1 MKVSKEELV
10 AVLAQFNPWWR
21 GEAVA
26 DLPGV
31 RRAAFRELQQWMLAP
46 PAPRAVLLSG
56 ARQIG
61 KTTLL
66 LQASDALLRSGV
78 PAANVLYAVA
88 VGTPVARRPP
98 HRSVRAALPHTAPA

>member
-31 RRAAFRELQQWMLAP
+31 RRAAFRELQQWMLQFACPARCAAVRRAP
-46 PAPRAVLLSG
+46 D
-56 ARQIG
+56 RQ
-61 KTTLL
+61 
-66 LQASDALLRSGV
+66 DH
-78 PAANVLYAVA
+78 PAAA
-88 VGTPVARRPP
+88 GG
-98 HRSVRAALPHTAPA
+98 